1 MIKDD
6 SQDYINKNTMLLEHF
21 RFPQIFIRRTK
32 KSYISIFN
40 ETIVDLARNSATLH
54 SYTSLASWIKRDNSN
69 YDIHIKDCRKI
80 FATYLHNNGIEQE
93 IIYLLQGRI
102 QKSVFVRH
110 YYRPELQRFDTI
122 RSLLDNL
129 HNQLI

>member
-1 MIKDD
+1 MAFTTLTGLRQLEAFQSIKMIKDD

-54 SYTSLASWIKRDNSN
+54 SYTSLAS
-69 YDIHIKDCRKI
+69 
-80 FATYLHNNGIEQE
+80 
-93 IIYLLQGRI
+93 
-102 QKSVFVRH
+102 
-110 YYRPELQRFDTI
+110 
-122 RSLLDNL
+122 
-129 HNQLI
+129 